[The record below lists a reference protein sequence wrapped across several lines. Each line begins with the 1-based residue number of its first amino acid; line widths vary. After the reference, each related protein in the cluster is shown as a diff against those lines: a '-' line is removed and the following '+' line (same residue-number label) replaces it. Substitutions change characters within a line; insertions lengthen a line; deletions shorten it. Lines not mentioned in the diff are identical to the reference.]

1 VQVSIKS
8 RSLSAAILVACVAIA
23 SAYGWLAVRAYLAA
37 RFGAVPQRASV
48 DRAISLEPGNSEYLH
63 SRGAI
68 TLYGEQDARAAIPY
82 FQRAIALNPY
92 RSRYWLDLALSWAVL
107 GDTAKQKSA
116 IESAVIAEPTDPTI
130 VWDAA
135 NLMMVSDDMGRAM
148 SLFRTYVDIDPGY
161 SFRAYDICW
170 RALHD
175 ADAMLAQV
183 VPPTITA
190 RLAFLQY
197 LVKKDAMDDAV
208 KAWKS
213 VLDLH
218 QPLDGEQALPFMDA
232 LLQKQSPAQASAVWK
247 AVVDGDPRF
256 TPYATPGNL
265 LVNSRFEN
273 LLLNRAFDWR
283 VGSNAAVTVAVDA
296 SEFHGGG
303 SSLSFSFSGEPVAD
317 TGVFQYVAVE
327 PSTSYQFSAY
337 VRTAEIYS
345 AAGPRFLVEDAY
357 NSEKL
362 LATDAMVGSTGWK
375 QVQGK
380 FRTGASTRLVALRVA
395 QARSTHIKGNLWI
408 GDLSLTRE

>member
-8 RSLSAAILVACVAIA
+8 RVLSIAFLVACIAIA
-23 SAYGWLAVRAYLAA
+23 SAYGWLSVRAYLAA
-37 RFGAVPQRASV
+37 RLGAVPQRASV

-92 RSRYWLDLALSWAVL
+92 RSRYWVDLALSWAVL
-107 GDTAKQKSA
+107 GDSAKQKSA
-116 IESAVIAEPTDPTI
+116 VESAVAAEPTNPFI
-130 VWDAA
+130 IWDAA
-135 NLMMVSDDMGRAM
+135 NLMMVSGDMGRAM
-148 SLFRTYVDIDPGY
+148 SLFRTYAEIDPNF
-161 SFRAYDICW
+161 SERAYDICW

-175 ADAMLAQV
+175 ANAMLEQV
-183 VPPTITA
+183 VPPTVTA
-190 RLAFLQY
+190 RMAFLQY
-197 LVKKDAMDDAV
+197 LVKHEAMDDAA

-213 VLDLH
+213 VIDLH
-218 QPLDGEQALPFMDA
+218 QPLDGEQALPFIDA
-232 LLQKQSPAQASAVWK
+232 LLQRKSPEQAGAVWK
-247 AVVDGDPRF
+247 AVVSGDSRF
-256 TPYATPGNL
+256 APYATTGNM
-265 LVNSRFEN
+265 LVNGRFEN
-273 LLLNRAFDWR
+273 PLLYRAFDWR
-283 VGSNAAVTVAVDA
+283 VGSSPAVTVVLDA

-303 SSLSFSFSGEPVAD
+303 SSLSFLFSGEAVAD

-337 VRTAEIYS
+337 VKTAEIYS

-362 LATDAMVGSTGWK
+362 LSTNAMVGSTAWK
-375 QVQGK
+375 QVQGT
-380 FRTGASTRLVALRVA
+380 FHTTATTHLVALRIA
-395 QARSTHIKGNLWI
+395 QAQSAHIKGNLWI